1 MKGIMMKK
9 WLVALVSIMVLSSF
23 ISCRQNTTKPS
34 LERLYK
40 GSYEAFDTS
49 MIQKVS
55 MNDLSADTDTY
66 LGSFIETEGKIIS
79 LCSVGCFFYI
89 QDDDNNRFY
98 VNLSPKGFDVPQTA
112 MGKRVRVM
120 GIFEKKATTLSIV
133 AYEVEFL
140 DVNP

>member
-1 MKGIMMKK
+1 MKK
-9 WLVALVSIMVLSSF
+9 WIALCLSLVFLGSLA
-23 ISCRQNTTKPS
+23 SCKKSDTAGS
-34 LERLYK
+34 LERLYRGK
-40 GSYEAFDTS
+40 YEAFDTS
-49 MIQKVS
+49 LIQKVS
-55 MNDLSADTDTY
+55 MKDLAAETDTF

-89 QDDDNNRFY
+89 QDEDSNRFY
-98 VNLSPKGFDVPQTA
+98 VNLAPKDFDVPQAA

>member
-1 MKGIMMKK
+1 MKK
-9 WLVALVSIMVLSSF
+9 WIIVCLSLIIFLSISSCKK
-23 ISCRQNTTKPS
+23 SDTSNS
-34 LERLYK
+34 LERLYQGK
-40 GSYEAFDTS
+40 YEAFDTS
-49 MIQKVS
+49 LIQKVS
-55 MNDLSADTDTY
+55 MKDLAADTDAY

-89 QDDDNNRFY
+89 QDEDSNRFY
-98 VNLSPKGFDVPQTA
+98 VNLAPKDFDVPQAA

>member
-1 MKGIMMKK
+1 MKK
-9 WLVALVSIMVLSSF
+9 WILMFLSVLMFLSISS
-23 ISCRQNTTKPS
+23 CKKNEAGPS

-40 GSYEAFDTS
+40 GNYEAFDTS
-49 MIQKVS
+49 MVQKVS
-55 MNDLSADTDTY
+55 MKELASDTDTY

-89 QDDDNNRFY
+89 QDEDSNRFY
-98 VNLSPKGFDVPQTA
+98 VNLSPKDFDVPQSA